1 MTTRRKAVR
10 KARKAAKRSTSTK
23 KAMTGRRMSPKAA
36 LSTATSA
43 RKTVKQR
50 VAAMAEV
57 PMEVS
62 QNDEGLRSLLDV
74 LRNGAE
80 PLKVRLAA
88 LQALQAANFS
98 VNSFGSFR
106 GEYFAA
112 LRKVA
117 IDPDPELRQRVL
129 GILARDKDGF
139 AQKRLLEGLQ
149 HPDKAL
155 VSPEKA
161 LQLLSYDAH
170 AEAYS
175 IARDIV
181 SKSIDEPAKRQ
192 ALRLLASDA
201 TAAPIFEKVLRDKE
215 EFAQN
220 RQISASALQS
230 LKPKR
235 LQLHAREMLLDDS
248 EYDDIQATS
257 LTALA
262 QFGDD
267 DAVAK
272 DEALLKSVDR
282 LSSKASPSVKRSA
295 RRFLSKHRR

>member
-1 MTTRRKAVR
+1 
-10 KARKAAKRSTSTK
+10 
-23 KAMTGRRMSPKAA
+23 
-36 LSTATSA
+36 
-43 RKTVKQR
+43 
-50 VAAMAEV
+50 
-57 PMEVS
+57 MEVS
-62 QNDEGLRSLLDV
+62 QNDEGLQSLLDV
-74 LRNGAE
+74 LRNQEE
-80 PLKVRLAA
+80 PVKVRLAA

-98 VNSFGSFR
+98 VSSFGSFR

-117 IDPDPELRQRVL
+117 LDPDPELRQRVL
-129 GILARDKDGF
+129 GVLARDKDGF
-139 AQKRLLEGLQ
+139 AQKKLLEGLQ
-149 HPDKAL
+149 HPEKAL
-155 VSPEKA
+155 VPPEKA

-175 IARDIV
+175 IARDVV
-181 SKSIDEPAKRQ
+181 SKSTDEPAKRQ
-192 ALRLLASDA
+192 ALRLLASDS

-235 LQLHAREMLLDDS
+235 LQVHAREMLLDDS

-272 DEALLKSVDR
+272 DEALLNSVDR
-282 LSSKASPSVKRSA
+282 LSSKASPTIKRRA